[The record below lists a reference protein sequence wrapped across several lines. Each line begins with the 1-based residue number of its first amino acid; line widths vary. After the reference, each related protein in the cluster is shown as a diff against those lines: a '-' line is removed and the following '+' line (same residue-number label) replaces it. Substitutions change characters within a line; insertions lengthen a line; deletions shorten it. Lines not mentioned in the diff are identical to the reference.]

1 MQHASILMMLVA
13 GSSATAASEPSA
25 DPDFLDTIR
34 IVEAKPAEG
43 ELTFMDLEG
52 DLRTL
57 REGDYLEEV
66 DGARVKKISRT
77 TLVLTRV
84 VRGGDGQE
92 GEALIVVRFDRS
104 GKTKVRE
111 YRTVPD
117 VSLKTPRS
125 PNDL

>member
-1 MQHASILMMLVA
+1 MQHALILIMLVA
-13 GSSATAASEPSA
+13 VASATAAQEPSP
-25 DPDFLDTIR
+25 DPEFLDTIR
-34 IVEAKPAEG
+34 IVEAKPAKG
-43 ELTFMDLEG
+43 ELTFRDLEG

-57 REGDYLEEV
+57 HEGDYLEEV

>member
-1 MQHASILMMLVA
+1 MQHALIMLVA
-13 GSSATAASEPSA
+13 VASATAAQEPSS

-34 IVEAKPAEG
+34 IVEAKPAKG
-43 ELTFMDLEG
+43 ELTFRDLEG

>member
-1 MQHASILMMLVA
+1 MQHALIMLLTVA
-13 GSSATAASEPSA
+13 SATVAQKPSS

-43 ELTFMDLEG
+43 ELTFTHPES

-57 REGDYLEEV
+57 RVGDYLEEV
-66 DGARVKKISRT
+66 DGARVKKITRT

-92 GEALIVVRFDRS
+92 GESLIVVRFDRS

>member
-1 MQHASILMMLVA
+1 MQHALIMLLTVA
-13 GSSATAASEPSA
+13 SATVAQKPSS

-34 IVEAKPAEG
+34 IVEAKPAKG
-43 ELTFMDLEG
+43 ELTFTDLESE
-52 DLRTL
+52 LRTL
-57 REGDYLEEV
+57 RVGDYLEEV
-66 DGARVKKISRT
+66 DGARVKKITRT

-92 GEALIVVRFDRS
+92 GESLIVVRFDRS

>member
-1 MQHASILMMLVA
+1 MQHALIVLLTVA
-13 GSSATAASEPSA
+13 SATAAREPSA

-43 ELTFMDLEG
+43 ELTFTDT
-52 DLRTL
+52 DSDVRTL
-57 REGDYLEEV
+57 RVGDYLEEV
-66 DGARVKKISRT
+66 DGARVKKITRT

-84 VRGGDGQE
+84 VSGGDGQE

>member
-1 MQHASILMMLVA
+1 MQHAFIMLVA
-13 GSSATAASEPSA
+13 VASATAAQEPSL

-43 ELTFMDLEG
+43 ELTFRDLEG

>member
-1 MQHASILMMLVA
+1 MQHVLMMLVA
-13 GSSATAASEPSA
+13 VASATAAQKPSS

-43 ELTFMDLEG
+43 ELTFMDLES

-66 DGARVKKISRT
+66 DGARVKKITRT

-92 GEALIVVRFDRS
+92 GESLIVVRFDRS

-117 VSLKTPRS
+117 VSLKTPRP